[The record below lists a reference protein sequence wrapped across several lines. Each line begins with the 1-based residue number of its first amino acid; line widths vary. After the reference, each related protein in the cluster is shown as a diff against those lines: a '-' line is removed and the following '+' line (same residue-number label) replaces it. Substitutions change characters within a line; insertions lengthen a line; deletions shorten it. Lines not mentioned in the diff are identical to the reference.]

1 MAAAFAFNR
10 CKSLGSTVALLGLLS
25 CQASSAAVRPLS
37 LTHPPALS
45 EDVDAAPKIAHPR
58 NEAER
63 RINSALAHYDAQSR
77 RELQQ
82 CRKDAAESNLGL
94 SSFEWRRT
102 IKPTMSG
109 PDYLSFTVFTYGS
122 CGGAHPWAQTASI
135 ILDLATGARAEW
147 NRLLPA
153 SLIGHTSL
161 DKGKEI
167 EMPALESKRLQA
179 LYIQAYL
186 KGDHADDK
194 QCREAVETADGGE
207 PRFQAWLDAE
217 SGGLAYVMQ
226 LNDFEKA
233 CMDEFVLPLETLREE
248 GASATLLS
256 ALAAAHAA
264 EPPKTPVK

>member
-1 MAAAFAFNR
+1 MAATFAFNR
-10 CKSLGSTVALLGLLS
+10 CHRLRSAVALLGLFS
-25 CQASSAAVRPLS
+25 CGASEGAVRLVS

-45 EDVDAAPKIAHPR
+45 EDVDVAPKIAHPR

-63 RINSALAHYDAQSR
+63 RINSALALYDAQSR
-77 RELQQ
+77 RELKQ
-82 CRKDAAESNLGL
+82 CRDDAAESNLGQ

-102 IKPTMSG
+102 IKPTMLG
-109 PDYLSFTVFTYGS
+109 PHYLSFTIFTYGS

-135 ILDLATGARAEW
+135 ILDLGAGARAKW

-153 SLIGHTSL
+153 RLIGGIGA
-161 DKGKEI
+161 DKAKGI
-167 EMPALESKRLQA
+167 EMPTLASKRLQA
-179 LYIQAYL
+179 LYVQAYL

-207 PRFQAWLDAE
+207 ARFQAWLDAE
-217 SGGLAYVMQ
+217 SGGLAYVML

-233 CMDEFVLPLETLREE
+233 CMDEFVLPLETLREQ

-256 ALAAAHAA
+256 AIAAAHAA
-264 EPPKTPVK
+264 EPAKTPVK